1 MVYLSRLRWRAKH
14 SLAKLREVG
23 FRNVVLEEGVDG
35 FTDDPRDVGERHGW
49 FFDPCLGPGEIGCSV
64 SMLRLWVRV
73 VEERLPY
80 LLIFE
85 DDVLPHPDI
94 AQLGPEYWAETPPD
108 SDFVLMGNQMEVS
121 DIASLPDPRR
131 RVVTLPSWCLHAY
144 VITQDGARRGLE
156 LVARELA
163 SDRWLSPIDI
173 ELRRWMERNDVRHAC
188 WNGTMLRQAFPS
200 SDEMRGRS
208 EIPLDVTQVK
218 RATGPF
224 FQNFSLGSAIWPA
237 REPPVQPLRLRRTR
251 SRTRRRRHRPQAV
264 FISPVPPGR
273 SGNGLAIRAGVALEA
288 LAGAFDVQFVFA
300 PVYGEVRVP
309 AWVGELTT
317 KTLILPEATA
327 DPFLRMVPRISTQ
340 SERYRAL
347 IGYPQP
353 FPARFSTSRAAAE
366 IVAFTGGDIDL
377 VYVFRLFLAR
387 LAEPWLVE
395 GGNSRTR
402 FALDVDEDEASAAR
416 QIAALHRRN
425 GDEGAAEVADADAA
439 KFERMAQRWAARAD
453 LVLASSAH
461 EVATLEVLL
470 PGVGAQV
477 LPNAVPP
484 TGEEGLAPPVDVLFV
499 GNCGYLPNIEAARW
513 FCQDVLPRVRARLGR
528 GVRVAVVGSYVD
540 ERVASLAADPDVVVV
555 SDPPSVTPWYRATTI
570 AVVPLRSG
578 GGTRLKIL
586 EAFAH
591 RRPVVSTRLGAEGLP
606 VTDGVHLLMADTAE
620 DIADACTC
628 LISETS
634 LRASLVRSAV
644 QVAIDHSR
652 PSVVTRLARMVEPRG
667 FRP

>member
-1 MVYLSRLRWRAKH
+1 MVYLPRLRWRAKH

-23 FRNVVLEEGVDG
+23 FRNVVLEEGLDG
-35 FTDDPRDVGERHGW
+35 YTGDPRDVGERHGW

-94 AQLGPEYWAETPPD
+94 AQLGPEYWAETPQD
-108 SDFVLMGNQMEVS
+108 ADFVLMGNQMNVS
-121 DIASLPDPRR
+121 DIAALPDPRR

-163 SDRWLSPIDI
+163 SDRWLSPIDV
-173 ELRRWMERNDVRHAC
+173 ELWRWMEHTDVRHAC
-188 WNGTMLRQAFPS
+188 WNGTMLRQGFPS
-200 SDEMRGRS
+200 ADEMRGRS
-208 EIPLDVTQVK
+208 ELPLDVTRS

-224 FQNFSLGSAIWPA
+224 FQNFSLGSSIWPD
-237 REPPVQPLRLRRTR
+237 REQPVAPLRLRRK
-251 SRTRRRRHRPQAV
+251 RRRRHRPRAV
-264 FISPVPPGR
+264 FISPVPPGT
-273 SGNGLAIRAGVALEA
+273 SGNGLAIRAGVALDA
-288 LAGAFDVQFVFA
+288 LAGAFDVQFVYA
-300 PVYGEVRVP
+300 PVYGQAPVP
-309 AWVGELTT
+309 PWVGELTS

-327 DPFLRMVPRISTQ
+327 DPFLRLVPRIATL
-340 SERYRAL
+340 SERRRAL
-347 IGYPQP
+347 ISYPQP
-353 FPARFSTSRAAAE
+353 FPARFCTSAAAAE

-387 LAEPWLVE
+387 LAEPWLVD
-395 GGNSRTR
+395 GGDRRTR
-402 FALDVDEDEASAAR
+402 FALDLDEVEANASR
-416 QIAALHRRN
+416 RVAALHRRN

-439 KFERMAQRWAARAD
+439 KFEHMAQRWAARAD

-461 EVATLEVLL
+461 EVASLEMLV
-470 PGVGAQV
+470 PGVRAQV
-477 LPNAVPP
+477 LPNVVPP

-499 GNCGYLPNIEAARW
+499 GNCSYLPNIEAACW
-513 FCQDVLPRVRARLGR
+513 FCQDVLPLVRARLRR
-528 GVRVAVVGSYVD
+528 GVRVAVVGSHVD
-540 ERVASLAADPDVVVV
+540 ARVARLAADRDVVVV

-591 RRPVVSTRLGAEGLP
+591 RRPVVSTHLGAEGLP
-606 VTDGVHLLMADTAE
+606 VTDGVHLLMADTA
-620 DIADACTC
+620 DDLADACVR
-628 LISETS
+628 LLSDTS

-644 QVAIDHSR
+644 EVAIDHSR
-652 PSVVTRLARMVEPRG
+652 PSVVTRLTRMLEGVRL
-667 FRP
+667 

>member
-1 MVYLSRLRWRAKH
+1 
-14 SLAKLREVG
+14 
-23 FRNVVLEEGVDG
+23 
-35 FTDDPRDVGERHGW
+35 
-49 FFDPCLGPGEIGCSV
+49 
-64 SMLRLWVRV
+64 MLRLWERV

-94 AQLGPEYWAETPPD
+94 AQLGPEYWAETPQD
-108 SDFVLMGNQMEVS
+108 ADFVLMGNQMEVS
-121 DIASLPDPRR
+121 DIAALPDPRLK
-131 RVVTLPSWCLHAY
+131 VVTLPSWCLHAY

-163 SDRWLSPIDI
+163 SDRWLSTIDV
-173 ELRRWMERNDVRHAC
+173 ELRRWMERADVRYAC

-208 EIPLDVTQVK
+208 ELPLDVTRSK

-224 FQNFSLGSAIWPA
+224 FQNFSLGSAIWPD
-237 REPPVQPLRLRRTR
+237 REPPVRPLRLRRTR
-251 SRTRRRRHRPQAV
+251 SRTRRRRHRPRAV
-264 FISPVPPGR
+264 FISPVVPGL
-273 SGNGLAIRAGVALEA
+273 SGSGLAIRAGVALEA

-300 PVYGEVRVP
+300 PVYGEVPVP
-309 AWVGELTT
+309 AWVGEQTS
-317 KTLILPEATA
+317 KTLALPEARA

-340 SERYRAL
+340 SERRRAL
-347 IGYPQP
+347 IFYPRP
-353 FPARFSTSRAAAE
+353 FQARFCTSEAAAE

-387 LAEPWLVE
+387 LAEPWLVD

-402 FALDVDEDEASAAR
+402 FALDFDEDEANAAR

-439 KFERMAQRWAARAD
+439 KFERMAQRWATRAD

-461 EVATLEVLL
+461 EVASLEVLL
-470 PGVGAQV
+470 PGVRAQV
-477 LPNAVPP
+477 LPNVAPP
-484 TGEEGLAPPVDVLFV
+484 TGEEGLAPRVDVLFV

-513 FCQDVLPRVRARLGR
+513 FCQDVLPLVRARLGR

-540 ERVASLAADPDVVVV
+540 ERVASLTADRDVVVV

-570 AVVPLRSG
+570 AVAPLRSG

-591 RRPVVSTRLGAEGLP
+591 RRPVVSTHLGAEGLP
-606 VTDGVHLLMADTAE
+606 VTDGVHLLMADTAH
-620 DIADACTC
+620 DIADACAR
-628 LISETS
+628 LISDTS

-644 QVAIDHSR
+644 KVAIDHSR
-652 PSVVTRLARMVEPRG
+652 PSVVTRLARMVEP
-667 FRP
+667 